1 MKKIFI
7 IGLVCL
13 VFAGIAYARDYEVT
27 KKVGQYT
34 VEAAIDRNPP
44 VVGNN
49 NITVGIKD
57 ETGKQM
63 TDAQVRVEYSM
74 PAMPG
79 MPPMNYKTDA
89 QLQGKVYKAV
99 MNLSM
104 AGPWNITV
112 KFKKDD
118 KIRSMKFN
126 IDVR

>member
-13 VFAGIAYARDYEVT
+13 VFAGIAYAKDYEVT

-89 QLQGKVYKAV
+89 QLQGNVYKAV

-112 KFKKDD
+112 KFRKDD